1 MNGIDPFHDIEGIE
15 VSDKNDTNHQRTHQA
30 ATQEPQMDFDEI
42 EESADTNNMTII
54 GQSEINRLSLADSNG
69 VISVPQTIIRLRS
82 SKDFVRDLSASS
94 SQLNIFPLKS
104 PFRDFYNPKTEVLK
118 QRLEDDIH

>member
-1 MNGIDPFHDIEGIE
+1 
-15 VSDKNDTNHQRTHQA
+15 
-30 ATQEPQMDFDEI
+30 MDFDEI

-69 VISVPQTIIRLRS
+69 VISVPQSIIRLRS